1 MNMNKNAT
9 TNEDPTNN
17 GQHIPVEN
25 KQALHIGC
33 GMHKMPGA
41 IGLDI
46 VDLPG
51 VDVVVDLERE
61 SIPFPD
67 NSFEIVYAHHVLEHI
82 TRLNDVLTELHRVC
96 RPGARIE
103 IVVPYFTCVGAF
115 GDPTH
120 VRFFTYGTFEHFTET
135 KNKELYTWFSST
147 RFAIKYRRIGFGR
160 LFRLLGVQWWANR
173 WPNIYENFF
182 AYMLPARTLTVELIV
197 TKDTP
202 PGRHP

>member
-1 MNMNKNAT
+1 
-9 TNEDPTNN
+9 
-17 GQHIPVEN
+17 
-25 KQALHIGC
+25 
-33 GMHKMPGA
+33 MHKMPGA
-41 IGLDI
+41 VGLDI

-67 NSFEIVYAHHVLEHI
+67 NSFEIVYAYHVLEHI
-82 TRLNDVLTELHRVC
+82 TKLSDVLAELHRVC
-96 RPGARIE
+96 RPGASIK

-135 KNKELYTWFSST
+135 NNKELYTWFSST
-147 RFAIKYRRIGFGR
+147 RFTIKYRRIGFGR
-160 LFRLLGVQWWANR
+160 LFRLAGVQWWANR

-182 AYMLPARTLTVELIV
+182 AYTLPARTLTVELIV
-197 TKDTP
+197 AKDNP
-202 PGRHP
+202 PDRHP